1 MSHLLIN
8 TTRVSYPWTR
18 DITLPSVDISGFV
31 EMISAKTKR
40 FFEGSLMSDFWTV
53 FAAGI

>member
-8 TTRVSYPWTR
+8 TTRVSYPWTQ